1 MPGIRP
7 IFPRNSNTYPQCGS
21 YLEGPT
27 GPTGPSGGPT
37 GSTGH
42 CGPTGSTGH
51 CGPTG
56 STGHCGPTGSTG
68 HCGPTGSTGHCGPTG
83 STGPTGHCGPTGDEG
98 PTGPS
103 DGPTGNIGPTGNT
116 GAIGPTGPS
125 DGPTGA
131 IGPTGKCDNTSFM
144 LLINYL
150 NYSKIKKLDIYDG
163 PVDDTKYYT
172 SFEVSKHNK
181 NTDAWFI
188 LGDDI
193 YNLTQYLADDINIRN
208 KLIRHMGKDITKL
221 YFKEGEDTDTYDKM
235 LEPSWVGKYKLSPEY
250 PLPVECKE
258 MNVIPTHDQG
268 STHSYILNVTTDM
281 DTPKLL
287 EIFSTSDFDLLLS
300 DKINPA
306 LYNLNLYCCTNNDN
320 VSVYF
325 ELYVKTDTTET
336 FISKS
341 DNVDMGCC
349 NKRKL
354 YTINTVAP
362 GFDWVPNSRLVLKMY
377 AYAGRQDDGT
387 CFDNDVV
394 LNIDYE
400 YTSGAGGYS
409 YLATTFSPTIA

>member
-1 MPGIRP
+1 MGGTRP

-21 YLEGPT
+21 YVEGPT
-27 GPTGPSGGPT
+27 GPIGHSGPT
-37 GSTGH
+37 G
-42 CGPTGSTGH
+42 PVGSTGPI
-51 CGPTG
+51 GIG
-56 STGHCGPTGSTG
+56 ED
-68 HCGPTGSTGHCGPTG
+68 G
-83 STGPTGHCGPTGDEG
+83 STGPTGDVGPTGPRDGPTGATGATGPSGPTGNVG

-103 DGPTGNIGPTGNT
+103 DGPTGNV
-116 GAIGPTGPS
+116 GPTGPS
-125 DGPTGA
+125 
-131 IGPTGKCDNTSFM
+131 NHNSFM

-150 NYSKIKKLDIYDG
+150 NYSKVKKIDIYDG
-163 PVDDTKYYT
+163 IVDDTKYYT
-172 SFEVSKHNK
+172 SFEVSTHNK
-181 NTDAWFI
+181 LPDVWFI
-188 LGDDI
+188 IGDDV
-193 YNLTQYLADDINIRN
+193 YNFTKYLVDDMTLQN
-208 KLIRHMGKDITKL
+208 KLRAYYGKDITHI
-221 YFKEGEDTDTYDKM
+221 YFNEGEDTDKYDKM
-235 LEPSWVGKYKLSPEY
+235 LESAWVGKYKLSPEY

-268 STHSYILNVTTDM
+268 TMRSYILKATTSI

-306 LYNLNLYCCTNNDN
+306 LYNLNLYCCTNNEN

-349 NKRKL
+349 KKRKL

-362 GFDWVPNSRLVLKMY
+362 SFDWVKNDSRLVLKMY
-377 AYAGRQDDGT
+377 AYAGRQNNDA

-400 YTSGAGGYS
+400 YTDGKGGYS
-409 YLATTFSPTIA
+409 YLATTFSPTIVA